1 MWLSGLRAWP
11 ASPQVTYHDE
21 HFPWERSMPDRSSH
35 QGPPEEWNHGSH
47 AARGPFSVPA
57 ESDGYSNGTAGSHRV
72 WDSNGHGTGPTDAY
86 GATAADPLGTRAD
99 SFGVSQADPFGARA
113 DSFGARGDS
122 LAAREESFGASTTDG
137 FGARVDSYRASQ
149 TDAFGVR
156 PAGTFGTGAADP
168 FGDADP
174 FGAPKADPFGPAAT
188 AAFAAAAADAG
199 TARPDAERPAIAVP
213 DPAPRDA
220 ADTRGFLGAL
230 FDFGFTSFVTPKVI
244 KVLYMLIVIGT
255 VVSALVVTIIAFK
268 ASTVFGFLMLVFGD
282 PLFILI
288 VLAIYRIILEFFVVT
303 FRVAEDIRALRER
316 GDLT

>member
-1 MWLSGLRAWP
+1 
-11 ASPQVTYHDE
+11 
-21 HFPWERSMPDRSSH
+21 MPDRSSH

-72 WDSNGHGTGPTDAY
+72 RDSNGHGTGPTAAY

-113 DSFGARGDS
+113 DSFGT
-122 LAAREESFGASTTDG
+122 STTDG

-156 PAGTFGTGAADP
+156 PAGAFGTGAADP

-174 FGAPKADPFGPAAT
+174 FGAPKADPFGPAAADPFGPAAT
-188 AAFAAAAADAG
+188 AAFAAVAADAG

-316 GDLT
+316 GDLS